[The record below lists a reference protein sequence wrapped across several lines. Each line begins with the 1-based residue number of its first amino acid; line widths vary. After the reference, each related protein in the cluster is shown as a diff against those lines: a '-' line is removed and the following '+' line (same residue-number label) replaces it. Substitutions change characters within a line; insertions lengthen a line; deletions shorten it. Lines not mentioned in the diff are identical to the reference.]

1 MLQFVIHSIY
11 SECTAEVN
19 SCCEKLQMTDL
30 TSCEKAIALCQMAAI
45 QLHAFVPVLHFVS
58 LFVLIQ
64 YRRKAVVFAHSVQVS
79 YVKVVLCR
87 CFAHDCGMRLHQH
100 LIICKSGT
108 SVIRCLWIYQLF
120 SITQGQSACLVG
132 GPGRCV
138 YAWRLCLF
146 VLSINVL
153 HQLFIEL
160 LPLTELLR

>member
-1 MLQFVIHSIY
+1 MLQFVMHSVY
-11 SECTAEVN
+11 SECTAKVH

-30 TSCEKAIALCQMAAI
+30 TSCETAIAPCQMAAI
-45 QLHAFVPVLHFVS
+45 QLHTFVPVLHFVS
-58 LFVLIQ
+58 
-64 YRRKAVVFAHSVQVS
+64 VVFVHTVQVS

-87 CFAHDCGMRLHQH
+87 CFARDCGMRLHQH
-100 LIICKSGT
+100 LFICKSGT
-108 SVIRCLWIYQLF
+108 SVIKCLWIYQLF
-120 SITQGQSACLVG
+120 SITQGQSACLVV

-146 VLSINVL
+146 LLFLNVL